1 MYIVQS
7 YAKEPGNF
15 AVTKNCYC
23 LMDSIVGSHH
33 QLCHVYVA
41 TNNNTYIT
49 SLEPR
54 YTQIRAQTISS
65 TLHQSWVIVRRYSKN
80 ASILENNIFLT
91 SFFTVLTSQQAT
103 RKITALKMK
112 NNKHFC
118 KLDNFTILPK
128 TLHCTLRKR
137 HG

>member
-7 YAKEPGNF
+7 YAKEHGYF
-15 AVTKNCYC
+15 AVTKNCSC

-65 TLHQSWVIVRRYSKN
+65 TLHQSWVIVRSYSKN
-80 ASILENNIFLT
+80 ASILENYICFT

-103 RKITALKMK
+103 RKII
-112 NNKHFC
+112 NIFVNWIISQSC
-118 KLDNFTILPK
+118 PK
-128 TLHCTLRKR
+128 PCIAPSENDMADC
-137 HG
+137 